1 MTTVVQSTYAENMD
15 PARAG
20 MIHGSDY
27 NSETGV
33 VETAAGIGFGIAV
46 SQGSEDRGVIIG
58 GTSEL
63 FRGVAIRDVTLES
76 AQSDKYA
83 QYQNLGYM
91 SRGMIWVAPSSA
103 VAPGDPVYFV
113 PSTGVLT
120 DASGGNEVINGA
132 AWRSSAAGTGDLA
145 LLQLSGFARSS

>member
-27 NSETGV
+27 DSETGV
-33 VETAAGIGFGIAV
+33 VETSAGIGFGIAV

-76 AQSDKYA
+76 SQSDEYA

-91 SRGMIWVAPSSA
+91 SRGRIWVAPSHS
-103 VAPGDPVYFV
+103 VAPGDAVYFV
-113 PSTGVLT
+113 PGTGVLT
-120 DASGGNEVINGA
+120 NQSSGNEIVLGA
-132 AWRSSAAGTGDLA
+132 AWRSTAAGTGDLA
-145 LLQLSGFARSS
+145 LVQLSGFARST